1 MEARPQTPAWNTTNP
16 CWALGAITA
25 AELAYMA
32 QKVSEKHCYDLR
44 VEVAEAITPDV
55 EGDLYGV
62 PELRVEPYGRN
73 ESYMWVEKPCYG
85 AVRIAAESAS
95 VGEVVRLTGYLDSL
109 LPEGME
115 RDYPEGKEG
124 RPRDA
129 RDLAVPHEK
138 VRWGEKTNVL
148 LYRGG
153 ECLGHLPAEGTYR
166 EEIATARAAWD
177 FEHE

>member
-1 MEARPQTPAWNTTNP
+1 METRPQTPAWNTTNP

-44 VEVAEAITPDV
+44 VEVAEAITPEV

-138 VRWGEKTNVL
+138 TRWGEKTNVL